1 MPFSGQNPAG
11 KKAPPGL
18 TRCEAILMSWEVTA
32 DRQKEEELNALE
44 GDGELSLSFLEQRL
58 REGDNG
64 LLLGRALM

>member
-1 MPFSGQNPAG
+1 
-11 KKAPPGL
+11 
-18 TRCEAILMSWEVTA
+18 MSWEVTA
-32 DRQKEEELNALE
+32 DRHKEEELNALE